1 MTQSNELPLTA
12 PQSDDLTAI
21 FVARLKAHLASP
33 ATEPER
39 DIPPWDDPEEN
50 DPSDQAPGLIPARS
64 LLICLRLAASFGTTE
79 AILPL
84 NRAGAVTVLR
94 GFGADEAGDV
104 AALLKIV
111 LPQAEWRVV
120 APSVYEGGV
129 TRSSLA
135 RFQRDLDLALDL
147 PRAILILL
155 PTEPAPPAPLP
166 KPVPRC

>member
-1 MTQSNELPLTA
+1 MTQSHELPLTA
-12 PQSDDLTAI
+12 AQSDDLTAT

-33 ATEPER
+33 PAKPEL
-39 DIPPWDDPEEN
+39 DLPPWDAPEE

-64 LLICLRLAASFGTTE
+64 LLICLRLAVSFGTTE

-84 NRAGAVTVLR
+84 NRARAVTVLR

>member
-1 MTQSNELPLTA
+1 MTQSHELPLTA
-12 PQSDDLTAI
+12 AQSDDLTAT

-33 ATEPER
+33 PAKPEL
-39 DIPPWDDPEEN
+39 DLPPWDDPEED
-50 DPSDQAPGLIPARS
+50 DPSDQEPGLIPARS
-64 LLICLRLAASFGTTE
+64 LLICLRLAVSFGTTE